1 MIEEPVAPLLHNI
14 LPEQPSAVNVAVSS
28 SQMIGFEVFTI
39 GADGT
44 SPVLMIT
51 SFDLG
56 LIPQIVS
63 QVAE

>member
-1 MIEEPVAPLLHNI
+1 MLHKI
-14 LPEQPSAVNVAVSS
+14 LPVQPSAVNVAVSA
-28 SQMIGFEVFTI
+28 SQMVNFVVLTI
-39 GADGT
+39 GGVGL
-44 SPVLMIT
+44 SPVLIIT